1 MKTNDKNEKRGIVVE
16 IYDHNTAHRVLV
28 VQLDDSPNAHYFSYI
43 PKVPDV
49 NFGDILGMNFIKNRF
64 YVYRG
69 SPRLKYKITPVA
81 FPGTLLMELIT
92 ERMNL

>member
-1 MKTNDKNEKRGIVVE
+1 MMKTNDKNEIGVVIE
-16 IYDHNTAHRVLV
+16 VYDHNASHRVLV

-49 NFGDILGMNFIKNRF
+49 NFGDFIEMNFTENRF
-64 YVYRG
+64 YVYHG
-69 SPRLKYKITPVA
+69 SPRLKYKITPAA